1 MSVDSRFRGNQFFA
15 SVANSLKMSTDSR
28 FRGDQLST
36 WVTDNPET
44 MTRHES
50 CKISYLKKDYSPAS
64 PVTSKLSCQ
73 EYTQAD
79 RVANRSK
86 TMTQS

>member
-50 CKISYLKKDYSPAS
+50 CKISYLKKKTIPL
-64 PVTSKLSCQ
+64 PVQLPLNYPVRNIHRLIGSQIGPK
-73 EYTQAD
+73 
-79 RVANRSK
+79 R
-86 TMTQS
+86 